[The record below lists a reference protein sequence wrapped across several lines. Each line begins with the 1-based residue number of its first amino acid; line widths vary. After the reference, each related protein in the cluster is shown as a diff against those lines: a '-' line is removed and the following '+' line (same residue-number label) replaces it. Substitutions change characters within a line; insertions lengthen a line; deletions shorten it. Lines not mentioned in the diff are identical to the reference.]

1 VYGTLYLTV
10 SLYVAN
16 AALLWTA
23 PELLRIPRSERPSEG
38 TYSGDVFSFGII
50 IYETCYLIQP
60 YGEQL
65 NKLGARGALN
75 ASVCVL
81 NSVYECGCLQ
91 KCHTRNLAVQT
102 DHASA
107 AVARRVSRCD
117 EYKMPT
123 AESIVKT

>member
-65 NKLGARGALN
+65 NKLGARGALMLLCAFYIQYTN
-75 ASVCVL
+75 VDVCKNVTQ
-81 NSVYECGCLQ
+81 E
-91 KCHTRNLAVQT
+91 T
-102 DHASA
+102 
-107 AVARRVSRCD
+107 
-117 EYKMPT
+117 
-123 AESIVKT
+123 